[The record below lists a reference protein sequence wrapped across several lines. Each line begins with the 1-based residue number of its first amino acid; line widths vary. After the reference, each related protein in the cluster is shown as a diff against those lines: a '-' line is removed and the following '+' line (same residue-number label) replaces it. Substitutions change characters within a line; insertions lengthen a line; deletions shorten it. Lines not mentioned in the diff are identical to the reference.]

1 MLFKNTAEVKSFC
14 GTLNASTKWVTLSGY
29 VESAEQKYIIPMI
42 GQPLYDY
49 IDALYND
56 TPPLGP
62 EDSKLLKAIQRP
74 LAFYTMLELFPYML
88 ANVGDAGISEPTGQ
102 NLTGINQWKYF
113 QTLEKYCSD
122 GDLFLETLL
131 QFLENAPAIDYPDWT
146 DSDAQK
152 AARGLII
159 NSAATLA
166 NYAAVAQSRRAFLLL
181 RPFIQRCELQYIRP
195 MLGVVMFD
203 SLKASILGGT
213 LSADQKILIDQ
224 YLSPLLVSYTF
235 KDALHKLAFQFSG
248 IGVRFLSDSD
258 AIKQRL
264 AADPIVV
271 GGQVENYRQ
280 DAERLFNETKRFLE
294 ANPTLYPDYEYPLSE
309 TVLPAP
315 DEPLND
321 TFSPSFGF

>member
-1 MLFKNTAEVKSFC
+1 
-14 GTLNASTKWVTLSGY
+14 
-29 VESAEQKYIIPMI
+29 
-42 GQPLYDY
+42 
-49 IDALYND
+49 
-56 TPPLGP
+56 
-62 EDSKLLKAIQRP
+62 
-74 LAFYTMLELFPYML
+74 ML

-159 NSAATLA
+159 NSSATLA

-195 MLGVVMFD
+195 MLGVAMFD
-203 SLKASILGGT
+203 SLKASILDGT
-213 LSADQKILIDQ
+213 LSTDQKILIDQ

-258 AIKQRL
+258 AVKQRL
-264 AADPIVV
+264 AADPTVV
-271 GGQVENYRQ
+271 GLMKPKGFLKQT
-280 DAERLFNETKRFLE
+280 LFFIQIINIHFLKQFYLLQTNHLTTHSHLHLVFKY
-294 ANPTLYPDYEYPLSE
+294 ASNQNSLVN
-309 TVLPAP
+309 VLAYVW
-315 DEPLND
+315 L
-321 TFSPSFGF
+321 